1 MDEQLYLIIFALS
14 KVLLMDK
21 NVIKEIILA
30 QQDFI
35 THIELI
41 PRAYKFEKQVNY
53 VLVGL
58 RRAGKTFLLY
68 QYIRQLLQ
76 EGHSKE
82 EILFV
87 NFEDERINDM
97 RKDELH
103 LIIEAYMELYGHEP
117 IIFLDEIQNI
127 SGWEHFV
134 RRLADEKRRVM
145 VTGSNAHMLSREIA
159 SALGGRF
166 MMKEVYPFNFEE
178 YLRWHGINLGR
189 NWQFGQEKAKVA
201 RMFDIYFRYG
211 GIAEA
216 FPLEDKRGWLTS
228 LYQKILYSDVVI
240 RNNVRNEQSLS
251 LLVKKL
257 ADSVLQPTSVKRLQ
271 NIIVGAGHKVT
282 RDTVSVFLKYLKNA
296 YLIFS
301 ISNFTDSIPERESN
315 KKHYFYD
322 NGLLNLFLYQP
333 ETKLLENIVAIVLY
347 KKYGGRLFF
356 YNRNVEIDFLI
367 PDERT
372 AVQVCYNINNEETAK
387 RETGSFVALNRFK
400 PMKKNIIVTRDDER
414 TVKVDGI
421 TVEIIPVWKF
431 LLM

>member
-1 MDEQLYLIIFALS
+1 
-14 KVLLMDK
+14 MDK
-21 NVIKEIILA
+21 NIIKEIILA
-30 QQDFI
+30 QQEFI
-35 THIELI
+35 TSISFI
-41 PRAYKFEKQVNY
+41 PRAYAFEEKANY

-68 QYIRQLLQ
+68 QYVRQLLDK
-76 EGHSKE
+76 GHKKE
-82 EILFV
+82 ELLFI

-103 LIIEAYMELYGHEP
+103 IIIEAYRELYEHEP

-127 SGWEHFV
+127 SGWEHFA

-145 VTGSNAHMLSREIA
+145 ITGSSAHMLSREIA

-166 MMKEVYPFNFEE
+166 IMKEVYPFSFSE
-178 YLRWHGINLGR
+178 YICWHGIELGK
-189 NWQFGQEKAKVA
+189 NWYFGSKKADVI
-201 RMFDIYFRYG
+201 RIFGDYFHYG
-211 GIAEA
+211 GIAEV
-216 FPLEDKRGWLTS
+216 FSLKDKREWLTS

-240 RNNVRNEQSLS
+240 RNNIRNEQSLG

-271 NIIVGAGHKVT
+271 NIIVGAGQKVT
-282 RDTVSVFLKYLKNA
+282 RDTVAVFLRYLNNA
-296 YLIFS
+296 YLVFS

-333 ETKLLENIVAIVLY
+333 ETKLLENIVAIALY
-347 KKYGGRLFF
+347 KKYGDKLFF
-356 YNRNVEIDFLI
+356 YNRNVEIDFFI
-367 PDERT
+367 PEEG
-372 AVQVCYNINNEETAK
+372 AAIQVCYNINNEETAM
-387 RETGSFVALNRFK
+387 RETSAFVALNRFK
-400 PMKKNIIVTRDDER
+400 PTKRNIIVTRNDER
-414 TVKVDGI
+414 TVKVNGI

-431 LLM
+431 LLTEEGFYK

>member
-1 MDEQLYLIIFALS
+1 
-14 KVLLMDK
+14 MDK
-21 NVIKEIILA
+21 NVIKEIILE
-30 QQDFI
+30 QQDFVTRI
-35 THIELI
+35 AMT
-41 PRAYKFEKQVNY
+41 PRAYSFEKQVNY

-76 EGHSKE
+76 EGHGKE
-82 EILFV
+82 EILFI

-103 LIIEAYMELYGHEP
+103 IIIDAYRELYGHEP

-127 SGWEHFV
+127 AGWEHFA

-145 VTGSNAHMLSREIA
+145 VTGSNAQMLGREIA

-166 MMKEVYPFNFEE
+166 LMKEVYPFSFGE
-178 YLRWHGINLGR
+178 YVRWHGVNLDS
-189 NWQFGQEKAKVA
+189 NWQFGPKRADVV
-201 RMFDIYFRYG
+201 RMFDDYFRYG
-211 GIAEA
+211 GIAEV

-271 NIIVGAGHKVT
+271 NIIVGAGQKVT
-282 RDTVSVFLKYLKNA
+282 RDTVSAFLKYLNNS
-296 YLIFS
+296 YLVFS

-333 ETKLLENIVAIVLY
+333 ETKLLENLVAIALY
-347 KKYGGRLFF
+347 KKYGDKLYF

-367 PDERT
+367 PEEGT
-372 AVQVCYNINNEETAK
+372 AIQVCYNISNEETAQ
-387 RETGSFVALNRFK
+387 RETAAFVALNRYK
-400 PMKKNIIVTRDDER
+400 PMRRNIIITRDDER
-414 TVKVDGI
+414 TVSVNGI
-421 TVEIIPVWKF
+421 TVEIIPIWKF
-431 LLM
+431 LLV